1 MDFPSRRR
9 SSRPS
14 RGDSPFRDPRELET
28 VEPEPEPEP
37 AAEPPRSERPRSPR
51 SETLARIAWTVPW
64 IAFTIAIVVVGGIAF
79 AVAMIALASIALVEL
94 FRMTARARPFQAV
107 GFAAAAGLILAAYLG
122 DSFQIVLVGV
132 AFFPVMFGFAAARD
146 NRRHVTYSMAVTV
159 LAVVWIGLPF
169 AHAVLLREIEPHGAG
184 LLVDVLVA
192 TFLADTSAYFG
203 GRLFGRTQLA
213 PGISPGKTLEG
224 LGAGFLG
231 GTLGFWFAGLYQ
243 DWMPGTD
250 ALLIGAAI
258 AAIAPLGDLFESMVK
273 RDLDVKDTSGVFG
286 PHGGILDRIDA
297 ALFTVVAGYYLVL
310 AFGF

>member
-14 RGDSPFRDPRELET
+14 QGRSPFRDPRELDFAAEL
-28 VEPEPEPEP
+28 EP
-37 AAEPPRSERPRSPR
+37 AAEPAGPEPPRRRR

-64 IAFTIAIVVVGGIAF
+64 IAFTIAIVVIGGLTF
-79 AVAMIALASIALVEL
+79 TLAMIALASLALVEL
-94 FRMTARARPFQAV
+94 FRMTARARPLQAV
-107 GFAAAAGLILAAYLG
+107 GLAAAAALILAAHFG

-132 AFFPVMFGFAAARD
+132 AFFPVMFAVAVARPS
-146 NRRHVTYSMAVTV
+146 RRDVTYSMAVTV

-169 AHAVLLREIEPHGAG
+169 AHAVLLRDIDPHGGG

-213 PGISPGKTLEG
+213 PGISPNKTLEG

-231 GTLGFWFAGLYQ
+231 GTVGFWFAGLYQ